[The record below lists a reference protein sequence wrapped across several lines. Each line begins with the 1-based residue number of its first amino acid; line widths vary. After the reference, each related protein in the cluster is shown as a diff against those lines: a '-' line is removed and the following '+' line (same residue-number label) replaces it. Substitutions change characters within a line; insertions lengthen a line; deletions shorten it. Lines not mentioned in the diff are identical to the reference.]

1 MHNFVRALLLY
12 MCQGMLSTRSPKYG
26 HQLTSIKRGF
36 ETAVEEFLMKRYE
49 GSLYRI
55 VRERK
60 EDLKLPN
67 HLLGH
72 QRLYIK
78 LVFRNVQDL
87 LAVRRDIMPVAL
99 SNAKQRN
106 AVDAYAEV
114 MQDQAN
120 GGMNGI
126 PAEGDMEDGGADA
139 FQASSSKGKGPDK
152 DPREYIVDIREY
164 DVTYYLRAA
173 IDLDIRVGLWYA
185 VTFADGRPQF
195 KNLPERV
202 KRADP
207 IVMAYD
213 IETTKAPLKFPDQQL
228 DQIMMISYM
237 IDGQGFLITNREIV
251 SEDIEDFEYTP
262 KPGYEGPFTIFNEP
276 DEEAVIRRWFAHIQS
291 ARPTVM
297 ATFNGDF
304 FDFPFVCAR
313 AKLHGIDMFLEIGF
327 AKDNEEEFKS
337 RTCVHMDCFRWVK
350 RDSYLPQGSQGL
362 KAVTVAKLGYNPMEL
377 DPELMTP

>member
-1 MHNFVRALLLY
+1 M
-12 MCQGMLSTRSPKYG
+12 
-26 HQLTSIKRGF
+26 
-36 ETAVEEFLMKRYE
+36 ETAVEEFIMKRYE
-49 GSLYRI
+49 GAVLKI

-72 QRLYIK
+72 RRLYLR

-87 LAVRRDIMPVAL
+87 LAVRRDLLPLAL
-99 SNAKQRN
+99 NNAKKRN

-114 MQDQAN
+114 MQDQSHGAN
-120 GGMNGI
+120 GFGVEM
-126 PAEGDMEDGGADA
+126 DVDEDGEPDD
-139 FQASSSKGKGPDK
+139 FQHLSKGKGPEK
-152 DPREYIVDIREY
+152 DPRDYIIDIREY
-164 DVTYYLRAA
+164 DVTYYLRTA
-173 IDLDIRVGLWYA
+173 IDLEIRVGLWYA
-185 VTFADGRPQF
+185 ITFTEGKPAF

-207 IVMAYD
+207 VVMAYD
-213 IETTKAPLKFPDQQL
+213 IETTKAPLKFPDQAI

-251 SEDIEDFEYTP
+251 SEDIDDFEYTP
-262 KPGYEGPFTIFNEP
+262 KPGYEGPFTVFNEA
-276 DEEAVIRRWFAHIQS
+276 DEEAVIRRWFSHIQS
-291 ARPTVM
+291 SHPTVM

-327 AKDNEEEFKS
+327 AKDNEDEFKS

-377 DPELMTP
+377 DPEVMTP